1 MKILF
6 RFVLF
11 VFSWIL
17 NYLRFADKDNSNSM
31 NKRECRK
38 LLTDSL
44 NIELDETIF
53 EQIYQDADRNNRGI
67 LNPEDFIRF
76 FHLLARRNDLFQL
89 MKKFVKNGDQYTIET
104 ISMDINELF
113 DFLTEIQNVFEFCF
127 FFIVESLFFF

>member
-1 MKILF
+1 
-6 RFVLF
+6 
-11 VFSWIL
+11 
-17 NYLRFADKDNSNSM
+17 LRFADKDNSNSM